1 MERDPLRMRP
11 RNHTERIIKDIMRRG
26 MSKPGAMNDLFD
38 LIRQLQIDGAV
49 LVDGEPVFDKE
60 NFRDAAIFNS
70 ELRRI
75 AAEKI
80 RKNGD
85 PEMVELYKRSLL
97 LDAKYNFDCYCR
109 YLEWNRPAKK
119 KFYEPRRKQLK
130 PIADAMQQL
139 ADGELDLLAV
149 SLPPGTGK
157 ALANDTPI
165 LTRYGWKNH
174 GDLVVGDEV
183 IGMDGKFKKVIA
195 VHPKCMLDCLVE
207 FTNGEKIQCHENHEW
222 LIHDRP
228 MYDRNK
234 KDYIAETKRLEKRK
248 LESGGEAGHRGH
260 RYTIQLPHREHICGE
275 ERDLML
281 DPYTFGVWLGDGT
294 NLNPTICCAPDD
306 SVVIERI
313 IRNGVQAN
321 WATTHKETGVLY
333 FGFDIRK
340 NLQQYGMCHSRKR
353 TPKHIPDEYLTASI
367 RQRLDL
373 LAGLI
378 DTDGNLTESKYH
390 FTTAEKE
397 LKDSFI
403 DLIST
408 FGWRAC
414 VTRCEPGTSSSGIT
428 SKKGW
433 WVISFTPDC
442 EIPCEIERK
451 RNKCPHK
458 QRAIAF
464 KSITRVEP
472 KEGNCI
478 TVEGDGMYLAGR
490 TMLPTHNTTLSI
502 FFLSWIGGKNP
513 ELSVLGGSHSN
524 SLLHGIFDELLRV
537 LDKDGEYLYND
548 VFPLAPV
555 VGNSGKELR
564 IDLQTQKRFE
574 TFEFS
579 SIGSG
584 NAGKVRCSRLL
595 YCDDLIDGIE
605 TAMSRERLDKL
616 WQQYYTD
623 LRQRKIGNC
632 AELHVATRWSIW
644 DPIGRLQ
651 QEYDGD
657 KRAKFLVFPAMN
669 KNDESNFDYPYSL
682 GFTTQMYRQQ
692 REIMDDASWRALYM
706 NEPVERF
713 GRLYDPSELRRY
725 FSLPEIEPDNIVAI
739 CDTKEQGDDYLAM
752 PIFYQYGQDY
762 YLDCWICDNGK
773 VEVLLEKVVRAL
785 IDRKVRMC
793 RIESNRG
800 GTIFAKNVQDRL
812 KQLGGMTNITTKWT
826 QSNKET
832 RIQSLSGVVKER
844 VLFKEDSV
852 QNKEYK
858 SAMNQLVSYTMA
870 GKNRHDD
877 VPDSLAMFMDWQ
889 MSGEANIVK
898 VLKRPF

>member
-1 MERDPLRMRP
+1 MADNPFHIMP
-11 RNHTERIIKDIMRRG
+11 KARNHTERIIKDIMRRG

-70 ELRRI
+70 ELRRL

-157 ALANDTPI
+157 
-165 LTRYGWKNH
+165 
-174 GDLVVGDEV
+174 
-183 IGMDGKFKKVIA
+183 
-195 VHPKCMLDCLVE
+195 
-207 FTNGEKIQCHENHEW
+207 
-222 LIHDRP
+222 
-228 MYDRNK
+228 
-234 KDYIAETKRLEKRK
+234 
-248 LESGGEAGHRGH
+248 
-260 RYTIQLPHREHICGE
+260 
-275 ERDLML
+275 
-281 DPYTFGVWLGDGT
+281 
-294 NLNPTICCAPDD
+294 
-306 SVVIERI
+306 
-313 IRNGVQAN
+313 
-321 WATTHKETGVLY
+321 
-333 FGFDIRK
+333 
-340 NLQQYGMCHSRKR
+340 
-353 TPKHIPDEYLTASI
+353 
-367 RQRLDL
+367 
-373 LAGLI
+373 
-378 DTDGNLTESKYH
+378 
-390 FTTAEKE
+390 
-397 LKDSFI
+397 
-403 DLIST
+403 
-408 FGWRAC
+408 
-414 VTRCEPGTSSSGIT
+414 
-428 SKKGW
+428 
-433 WVISFTPDC
+433 
-442 EIPCEIERK
+442 
-451 RNKCPHK
+451 
-458 QRAIAF
+458 
-464 KSITRVEP
+464 
-472 KEGNCI
+472 
-478 TVEGDGMYLAGR
+478 
-490 TMLPTHNTTLSI
+490 TTLSI

-564 IDLQTQKRFE
+564 IDMQTQKRFE

-605 TAMSRERLDKL
+605 TAMSRDRLDKL

-682 GFTTQMYRQQ
+682 GFTTEMYKQQ
-692 REIMDDASWRALYM
+692 REIMDEPSWRALYM
-706 NEPVERF
+706 NEPIERE
-713 GRLYDPSELRRY
+713 GRLYDPEELRYY
-725 FSLPEIEPDNIVAI
+725 FSLPDVEPDSILAI

-762 YLDCWICDNGK
+762 YLEQWVCDNGK
-773 VEVLLEKVVRAL
+773 VEILMEKVVRAL
-785 IDRKVRMC
+785 IDRKVRLC

-800 GTIFAKNVQDRL
+800 GTLFAADVQKRL
-812 KQLGGMTNITTKWT
+812 RELGGITTITTKWT
-826 QSNKET
+826 QTNKEA
-832 RIQSLSGVVKER
+832 RIQTNSGWVKSH
-844 VLFKEDSV
+844 VLFRDNTV
-852 QNKEYK
+852 QNKEYRL
-858 SAMNQLVSYTMA
+858 AMNQLIGYTMA
-870 GKNRHDD
+870 GKNKHDD
-877 VPDSLAMFMDWQ
+877 VADVLAMFVDMIASSDVNTAVV
-889 MSGEANIVK
+889 MH
-898 VLKRPF
+898 RPF

>member
-1 MERDPLRMRP
+1 MADNPFHIMP
-11 RNHTERIIKDIMRRG
+11 KARNHTERIIKDIMRRG

-38 LIRQLQIDGAV
+38 LIRQLQIEGAV

-70 ELRRI
+70 ELRRL

-85 PEMVELYKRSLL
+85 PDMVELYKRSLL

-157 ALANDTPI
+157 
-165 LTRYGWKNH
+165 
-174 GDLVVGDEV
+174 
-183 IGMDGKFKKVIA
+183 
-195 VHPKCMLDCLVE
+195 
-207 FTNGEKIQCHENHEW
+207 
-222 LIHDRP
+222 
-228 MYDRNK
+228 
-234 KDYIAETKRLEKRK
+234 
-248 LESGGEAGHRGH
+248 
-260 RYTIQLPHREHICGE
+260 
-275 ERDLML
+275 
-281 DPYTFGVWLGDGT
+281 
-294 NLNPTICCAPDD
+294 
-306 SVVIERI
+306 
-313 IRNGVQAN
+313 
-321 WATTHKETGVLY
+321 
-333 FGFDIRK
+333 
-340 NLQQYGMCHSRKR
+340 
-353 TPKHIPDEYLTASI
+353 
-367 RQRLDL
+367 
-373 LAGLI
+373 
-378 DTDGNLTESKYH
+378 
-390 FTTAEKE
+390 
-397 LKDSFI
+397 
-403 DLIST
+403 
-408 FGWRAC
+408 
-414 VTRCEPGTSSSGIT
+414 
-428 SKKGW
+428 
-433 WVISFTPDC
+433 
-442 EIPCEIERK
+442 
-451 RNKCPHK
+451 
-458 QRAIAF
+458 
-464 KSITRVEP
+464 
-472 KEGNCI
+472 
-478 TVEGDGMYLAGR
+478 
-490 TMLPTHNTTLSI
+490 TTLSI

-605 TAMSRERLDKL
+605 TAMSRDRLDKL

-669 KNDESNFDYPYSL
+669 ERDESNFDYPYSL

-692 REIMDDASWRALYM
+692 REIMDEPSWRALYQ
-706 NEPVERF
+706 NEPVERE
-713 GRLYDPSELRRY
+713 GRVFDPEELRYY
-725 FSLPEIEPDNIVAI
+725 FSLPDVEPDSIVAI
-739 CDTKEQGDDYLAM
+739 CDTKEQGDDYCAM
-752 PIFYQYGQDY
+752 PVMYQYGQDY
-762 YLDCWICDNGK
+762 YLDAWICDNGK
-773 VEVLLEKVVRAL
+773 VEVVLEKVVRML
-785 IDRKVRMC
+785 VDRKVKVC

-800 GTIFAKNVQDRL
+800 GTLFAADVQKRL
-812 KQLGGMTNITTKWT
+812 RELNGITTITTKWT
-826 QSNKET
+826 QTNKSV
-832 RIQSLSGVVKER
+832 RIQTNAGWVKSH
-844 VLFKEDSV
+844 VLFRDTTV
-852 QNKEYK
+852 QNKEYRL
-858 SAMNQLVSYTMA
+858 AMNQLVGYTMS
-870 GKNRHDD
+870 GKAKHDD
-877 VPDSLAMFMDWQ
+877 VPDVLAMFVDMVVSAD
-889 MSGEANIVK
+889 MNTAIIM
-898 VLKRPF
+898 KRPF

>member
-1 MERDPLRMRP
+1 MADNPFHIMP
-11 RNHTERIIKDIMRRG
+11 KARNHTERIIKDIMRRG

-49 LVDGEPVFDKE
+49 MVDGEPVFDKE

-70 ELRRI
+70 ELRRL

-157 ALANDTPI
+157 
-165 LTRYGWKNH
+165 
-174 GDLVVGDEV
+174 
-183 IGMDGKFKKVIA
+183 
-195 VHPKCMLDCLVE
+195 
-207 FTNGEKIQCHENHEW
+207 
-222 LIHDRP
+222 
-228 MYDRNK
+228 
-234 KDYIAETKRLEKRK
+234 
-248 LESGGEAGHRGH
+248 
-260 RYTIQLPHREHICGE
+260 
-275 ERDLML
+275 
-281 DPYTFGVWLGDGT
+281 
-294 NLNPTICCAPDD
+294 
-306 SVVIERI
+306 
-313 IRNGVQAN
+313 
-321 WATTHKETGVLY
+321 
-333 FGFDIRK
+333 
-340 NLQQYGMCHSRKR
+340 
-353 TPKHIPDEYLTASI
+353 
-367 RQRLDL
+367 
-373 LAGLI
+373 
-378 DTDGNLTESKYH
+378 
-390 FTTAEKE
+390 
-397 LKDSFI
+397 
-403 DLIST
+403 
-408 FGWRAC
+408 
-414 VTRCEPGTSSSGIT
+414 
-428 SKKGW
+428 
-433 WVISFTPDC
+433 
-442 EIPCEIERK
+442 
-451 RNKCPHK
+451 
-458 QRAIAF
+458 
-464 KSITRVEP
+464 
-472 KEGNCI
+472 
-478 TVEGDGMYLAGR
+478 
-490 TMLPTHNTTLSI
+490 TTLSI

-605 TAMSRERLDKL
+605 TAMSRDRLDKL

-669 KNDESNFDYPYSL
+669 ERDESNFDYPYSL
-682 GFTTQMYRQQ
+682 GFTTQMYKQQ
-692 REIMDDASWRALYM
+692 REIMDEPSWRALYM
-706 NEPVERF
+706 NVPVERE
-713 GRLYDPSELRRY
+713 GRLYDPEELRYY
-725 FSLPEIEPDNIVAI
+725 FALPDVEPDSILAI

-762 YLDCWICDNGK
+762 YLEQWVCDNGK
-773 VEVLLEKVVRAL
+773 VEILMEKVVRAL
-785 IDRKVRMC
+785 IDRKVRLC

-800 GTIFAKNVQDRL
+800 GTLFAADVQKRL
-812 KQLGGMTNITTKWT
+812 RELGGITTITTKWT
-826 QSNKET
+826 QTNKEA
-832 RIQSLSGVVKER
+832 RIQTNSGWVKTH
-844 VLFKEDSV
+844 VLFRDNTV
-852 QNKEYK
+852 QNKEYRL
-858 SAMNQLVSYTMA
+858 AMNQLIGYTMA
-870 GKNRHDD
+870 GKNKHDD
-877 VPDSLAMFMDWQ
+877 VPDVLAMFVDMIASSDVNTAVV
-889 MSGEANIVK
+889 MH
-898 VLKRPF
+898 RPF

>member
-1 MERDPLRMRP
+1 MADNPFHTMP
-11 RNHTERIIKDIMRRG
+11 KARNHTERIIKDIMRRG

-70 ELRRI
+70 ELCRL

-157 ALANDTPI
+157 
-165 LTRYGWKNH
+165 
-174 GDLVVGDEV
+174 
-183 IGMDGKFKKVIA
+183 
-195 VHPKCMLDCLVE
+195 
-207 FTNGEKIQCHENHEW
+207 
-222 LIHDRP
+222 
-228 MYDRNK
+228 
-234 KDYIAETKRLEKRK
+234 
-248 LESGGEAGHRGH
+248 
-260 RYTIQLPHREHICGE
+260 
-275 ERDLML
+275 
-281 DPYTFGVWLGDGT
+281 
-294 NLNPTICCAPDD
+294 
-306 SVVIERI
+306 
-313 IRNGVQAN
+313 
-321 WATTHKETGVLY
+321 
-333 FGFDIRK
+333 
-340 NLQQYGMCHSRKR
+340 
-353 TPKHIPDEYLTASI
+353 
-367 RQRLDL
+367 
-373 LAGLI
+373 
-378 DTDGNLTESKYH
+378 
-390 FTTAEKE
+390 
-397 LKDSFI
+397 
-403 DLIST
+403 
-408 FGWRAC
+408 
-414 VTRCEPGTSSSGIT
+414 
-428 SKKGW
+428 
-433 WVISFTPDC
+433 
-442 EIPCEIERK
+442 
-451 RNKCPHK
+451 
-458 QRAIAF
+458 
-464 KSITRVEP
+464 
-472 KEGNCI
+472 
-478 TVEGDGMYLAGR
+478 
-490 TMLPTHNTTLSI
+490 TTLSI

-605 TAMSRERLDKL
+605 TAMSRDRLDKL

-669 KNDESNFDYPYSL
+669 KNDQSNFDYPYSL
-682 GFTTQMYRQQ
+682 GFTTEMYKQQ
-692 REIMDDASWRALYM
+692 REIMDEPSWRALYM
-706 NEPVERF
+706 NEPIERE
-713 GRLYDPSELRRY
+713 GRLYDPEELRYY
-725 FSLPEIEPDNIVAI
+725 FALPDVEPDSILAI

-762 YLDCWICDNGK
+762 YLEQWVCDNGK
-773 VEVLLEKVVRAL
+773 VEILMEKVVRAL
-785 IDRKVRMC
+785 VDRKVRLC

-800 GTIFAKNVQDRL
+800 GTLFAADVQKRL
-812 KQLGGMTNITTKWT
+812 RELGGITTITTKWT
-826 QSNKET
+826 QTNKEA
-832 RIQSLSGVVKER
+832 RIQTNSGWVKTH
-844 VLFKEDSV
+844 VLFRDNTV
-852 QNKEYK
+852 QNKEYRL
-858 SAMNQLVSYTMA
+858 AMNQLIGYTMA
-870 GKNRHDD
+870 GKNKHDD
-877 VPDSLAMFMDWQ
+877 VADVLAMFVDMIASSDVNT
-889 MSGEANIVK
+889 AIVMR
-898 VLKRPF
+898 RPF

>member
-1 MERDPLRMRP
+1 MADNPFHTMP
-11 RNHTERIIKDIMRRG
+11 KARNHTERIIKDIMRRG

-70 ELRRI
+70 ELRRL

-157 ALANDTPI
+157 
-165 LTRYGWKNH
+165 
-174 GDLVVGDEV
+174 
-183 IGMDGKFKKVIA
+183 
-195 VHPKCMLDCLVE
+195 
-207 FTNGEKIQCHENHEW
+207 
-222 LIHDRP
+222 
-228 MYDRNK
+228 
-234 KDYIAETKRLEKRK
+234 
-248 LESGGEAGHRGH
+248 
-260 RYTIQLPHREHICGE
+260 
-275 ERDLML
+275 
-281 DPYTFGVWLGDGT
+281 
-294 NLNPTICCAPDD
+294 
-306 SVVIERI
+306 
-313 IRNGVQAN
+313 
-321 WATTHKETGVLY
+321 
-333 FGFDIRK
+333 
-340 NLQQYGMCHSRKR
+340 
-353 TPKHIPDEYLTASI
+353 
-367 RQRLDL
+367 
-373 LAGLI
+373 
-378 DTDGNLTESKYH
+378 
-390 FTTAEKE
+390 
-397 LKDSFI
+397 
-403 DLIST
+403 
-408 FGWRAC
+408 
-414 VTRCEPGTSSSGIT
+414 
-428 SKKGW
+428 
-433 WVISFTPDC
+433 
-442 EIPCEIERK
+442 
-451 RNKCPHK
+451 
-458 QRAIAF
+458 
-464 KSITRVEP
+464 
-472 KEGNCI
+472 
-478 TVEGDGMYLAGR
+478 
-490 TMLPTHNTTLSI
+490 TTLSI

-605 TAMSRERLDKL
+605 TAMSRDRLDKL

-644 DPIGRLQ
+644 DPIGRLE
-651 QEYDGD
+651 QEYGDD

-669 KNDESNFDYPYSL
+669 KNDQSNFDYPYSL
-682 GFTTQMYRQQ
+682 GFTTEMYKQQ
-692 REIMDDASWRALYM
+692 REIMDEPSWRALYM
-706 NEPVERF
+706 NEPIERE
-713 GRLYDPSELRRY
+713 GRLYDPEELRYY
-725 FSLPEIEPDNIVAI
+725 FALPDVEPDSILAI

-762 YLDCWICDNGK
+762 YLEQWVCDNGK
-773 VEVLLEKVVRAL
+773 VEILMEKVVRSL
-785 IDRKVRMC
+785 VDRKVRLC

-800 GTIFAKNVQDRL
+800 GTLFAADVQKRL
-812 KQLGGMTNITTKWT
+812 RELGGITTITTKWT
-826 QSNKET
+826 QTNKES
-832 RIQSLSGVVKER
+832 RIQVGSMFIKQH
-844 VLFKEDSV
+844 VLFRDDKV
-852 QNKEYK
+852 QNKEYRT
-858 SAMNQLVSYTMA
+858 AMNMVIGYTMA
-870 GKNRHDD
+870 GKNKHDD
-877 VPDSLAMFMDWQ
+877 TVDALAMFVDMIASSDVNTAVV
-889 MSGEANIVK
+889 MH
-898 VLKRPF
+898 RPF

>member
-1 MERDPLRMRP
+1 MADNPFHIMP
-11 RNHTERIIKDIMRRG
+11 KARNHTERIIKDIMRRG
-26 MSKPGAMNDLFD
+26 MRKPGAMNDLFD

-49 LVDGEPVFDKE
+49 LVDGEPVFDKD

-70 ELRRI
+70 ELRRL

-157 ALANDTPI
+157 
-165 LTRYGWKNH
+165 
-174 GDLVVGDEV
+174 
-183 IGMDGKFKKVIA
+183 
-195 VHPKCMLDCLVE
+195 
-207 FTNGEKIQCHENHEW
+207 
-222 LIHDRP
+222 
-228 MYDRNK
+228 
-234 KDYIAETKRLEKRK
+234 
-248 LESGGEAGHRGH
+248 
-260 RYTIQLPHREHICGE
+260 
-275 ERDLML
+275 
-281 DPYTFGVWLGDGT
+281 
-294 NLNPTICCAPDD
+294 
-306 SVVIERI
+306 
-313 IRNGVQAN
+313 
-321 WATTHKETGVLY
+321 
-333 FGFDIRK
+333 
-340 NLQQYGMCHSRKR
+340 
-353 TPKHIPDEYLTASI
+353 
-367 RQRLDL
+367 
-373 LAGLI
+373 
-378 DTDGNLTESKYH
+378 
-390 FTTAEKE
+390 
-397 LKDSFI
+397 
-403 DLIST
+403 
-408 FGWRAC
+408 
-414 VTRCEPGTSSSGIT
+414 
-428 SKKGW
+428 
-433 WVISFTPDC
+433 
-442 EIPCEIERK
+442 
-451 RNKCPHK
+451 
-458 QRAIAF
+458 
-464 KSITRVEP
+464 
-472 KEGNCI
+472 
-478 TVEGDGMYLAGR
+478 
-490 TMLPTHNTTLSI
+490 TTLSI

-537 LDKDGEYLYND
+537 LDKEGEYLYND

-555 VGNSGKELR
+555 VGNSTKELR

-605 TAMSRERLDKL
+605 TAMSRDRLDKL

-669 KNDESNFDYPYSL
+669 ERDESNFDYPYSL
-682 GFTTQMYRQQ
+682 GFTTEMYKQQ
-692 REIMDDASWRALYM
+692 REIMDEPSWRALYM
-706 NEPVERF
+706 NVPVERE
-713 GRLYDPSELRRY
+713 GRLYDPEELRYY
-725 FSLPEIEPDNIVAI
+725 FALPDVEPDSILAI

-762 YLDCWICDNGK
+762 YLEQWVCDNGK
-773 VEVLLEKVVRAL
+773 VEILIEKVVRAL
-785 IDRKVRMC
+785 VDRKVRLC

-800 GTIFAKNVQDRL
+800 GTLFAADVQKRL
-812 KQLGGMTNITTKWT
+812 RELGGITTITTKWT
-826 QSNKET
+826 QTNKEA
-832 RIQSLSGVVKER
+832 RIQTNSGWVKSH
-844 VLFKEDSV
+844 VLFRDNTV
-852 QNKEYK
+852 QNKEYRL
-858 SAMNQLVSYTMA
+858 AMNQLIGYTMA
-870 GKNRHDD
+870 GKNKHDD
-877 VPDSLAMFMDWQ
+877 VADVLAMFVDMIASSDVNTAVV
-889 MSGEANIVK
+889 MH
-898 VLKRPF
+898 RPF

>member
-1 MERDPLRMRP
+1 MADNPFHIMP
-11 RNHTERIIKDIMRRG
+11 KARNHTERIIKDIMRRG

-70 ELRRI
+70 ELRRL

-85 PEMVELYKRSLL
+85 PDMVELYKRSLL

-139 ADGELDLLAV
+139 ADGELDLLTI
-149 SLPPGTGK
+149 SCPPGVGK
-157 ALANDTPI
+157 
-165 LTRYGWKNH
+165 
-174 GDLVVGDEV
+174 
-183 IGMDGKFKKVIA
+183 
-195 VHPKCMLDCLVE
+195 
-207 FTNGEKIQCHENHEW
+207 
-222 LIHDRP
+222 
-228 MYDRNK
+228 
-234 KDYIAETKRLEKRK
+234 
-248 LESGGEAGHRGH
+248 
-260 RYTIQLPHREHICGE
+260 
-275 ERDLML
+275 
-281 DPYTFGVWLGDGT
+281 
-294 NLNPTICCAPDD
+294 
-306 SVVIERI
+306 
-313 IRNGVQAN
+313 
-321 WATTHKETGVLY
+321 
-333 FGFDIRK
+333 
-340 NLQQYGMCHSRKR
+340 
-353 TPKHIPDEYLTASI
+353 
-367 RQRLDL
+367 
-373 LAGLI
+373 
-378 DTDGNLTESKYH
+378 
-390 FTTAEKE
+390 
-397 LKDSFI
+397 
-403 DLIST
+403 
-408 FGWRAC
+408 
-414 VTRCEPGTSSSGIT
+414 
-428 SKKGW
+428 
-433 WVISFTPDC
+433 
-442 EIPCEIERK
+442 
-451 RNKCPHK
+451 
-458 QRAIAF
+458 
-464 KSITRVEP
+464 
-472 KEGNCI
+472 
-478 TVEGDGMYLAGR
+478 
-490 TMLPTHNTTLSI
+490 TTLSI

-605 TAMSRERLDKL
+605 TAMSRDRLDKL

-682 GFTTQMYRQQ
+682 GFTTEMYRQQ
-692 REIMDDASWRALYM
+692 REIMDDPSWRALYCG
-706 NEPVERF
+706 EPIERA
-713 GRLYDPSELRRY
+713 GRLYDPSELRYY
-725 FSLPEIEPDNIVAI
+725 FSLPEVEPDSIWAI
-739 CDTKEQGDDYLAM
+739 CDTKEQGDDYCAM
-752 PIFYQYGQDY
+752 PVFYQYGQDY
-762 YLDCWICDNGK
+762 YLDAWVCDNGK
-773 VEVLLEKVVRAL
+773 VEVIIEKVVRML
-785 IDRKVRMC
+785 VDRKVRMC

-800 GTIFAKNVQDRL
+800 GTLFAADVQKRL
-812 KQLGGMTNITTKWT
+812 RELGGITTITTKWT
-826 QSNKET
+826 QTNKES
-832 RIQSLSGVVKER
+832 RIQVGSMFIKQH
-844 VLFKEDSV
+844 VLFRDDKV
-852 QNKEYK
+852 QNKEYRT
-858 SAMNQLVSYTMA
+858 AMNMVIGYTMA
-870 GKNRHDD
+870 GKNKHDD
-877 VPDSLAMFMDWQ
+877 TVDALAMFVDMIASSDVNTAVV
-889 MSGEANIVK
+889 MR
-898 VLKRPF
+898 RPF

>member
-1 MERDPLRMRP
+1 MADNPFHIMP
-11 RNHTERIIKDIMRRG
+11 KARNHTERIIKDIMRRG

-70 ELRRI
+70 ELRRL

-139 ADGELDLLAV
+139 ADGELDLLTI
-149 SLPPGTGK
+149 SCPPGVGK
-157 ALANDTPI
+157 
-165 LTRYGWKNH
+165 
-174 GDLVVGDEV
+174 
-183 IGMDGKFKKVIA
+183 
-195 VHPKCMLDCLVE
+195 
-207 FTNGEKIQCHENHEW
+207 
-222 LIHDRP
+222 
-228 MYDRNK
+228 
-234 KDYIAETKRLEKRK
+234 
-248 LESGGEAGHRGH
+248 
-260 RYTIQLPHREHICGE
+260 
-275 ERDLML
+275 
-281 DPYTFGVWLGDGT
+281 
-294 NLNPTICCAPDD
+294 
-306 SVVIERI
+306 
-313 IRNGVQAN
+313 
-321 WATTHKETGVLY
+321 
-333 FGFDIRK
+333 
-340 NLQQYGMCHSRKR
+340 
-353 TPKHIPDEYLTASI
+353 
-367 RQRLDL
+367 
-373 LAGLI
+373 
-378 DTDGNLTESKYH
+378 
-390 FTTAEKE
+390 
-397 LKDSFI
+397 
-403 DLIST
+403 
-408 FGWRAC
+408 
-414 VTRCEPGTSSSGIT
+414 
-428 SKKGW
+428 
-433 WVISFTPDC
+433 
-442 EIPCEIERK
+442 
-451 RNKCPHK
+451 
-458 QRAIAF
+458 
-464 KSITRVEP
+464 
-472 KEGNCI
+472 
-478 TVEGDGMYLAGR
+478 
-490 TMLPTHNTTLSI
+490 TTLSI

-605 TAMSRERLDKL
+605 TAMSRDRLDKL

-682 GFTTQMYRQQ
+682 GFTTEMYKQQ
-692 REIMDDASWRALYM
+692 REIMDEPSWRALYM
-706 NEPVERF
+706 NEPIERE
-713 GRLYDPSELRRY
+713 GRLYDPEELRYY
-725 FSLPEIEPDNIVAI
+725 FALPDVEPDSILAI

-762 YLDCWICDNGK
+762 YLEQWVCDNGK
-773 VEVLLEKVVRAL
+773 VEILMEKVVRAL
-785 IDRKVRMC
+785 IDRKVRLC

-800 GTIFAKNVQDRL
+800 GTLFAADVQKRL
-812 KQLGGMTNITTKWT
+812 RELGGITTITTKWT
-826 QSNKET
+826 QTNKEA
-832 RIQSLSGVVKER
+832 RIQTNSGWVKSH
-844 VLFKEDSV
+844 VLFRDNTV
-852 QNKEYK
+852 QNKEYRL
-858 SAMNQLVSYTMA
+858 AMNQLIGYTMA
-870 GKNRHDD
+870 GKNKHDD
-877 VPDSLAMFMDWQ
+877 VADVLAMFVDMIASSDVNTAVV
-889 MSGEANIVK
+889 MH
-898 VLKRPF
+898 RPF

>member
-1 MERDPLRMRP
+1 MADNPFHIMP
-11 RNHTERIIKDIMRRG
+11 KARNHTERIIKDIMRRG

-85 PEMVELYKRSLL
+85 PDMVELYKRSLL

-157 ALANDTPI
+157 
-165 LTRYGWKNH
+165 
-174 GDLVVGDEV
+174 
-183 IGMDGKFKKVIA
+183 
-195 VHPKCMLDCLVE
+195 
-207 FTNGEKIQCHENHEW
+207 
-222 LIHDRP
+222 
-228 MYDRNK
+228 
-234 KDYIAETKRLEKRK
+234 
-248 LESGGEAGHRGH
+248 
-260 RYTIQLPHREHICGE
+260 
-275 ERDLML
+275 
-281 DPYTFGVWLGDGT
+281 
-294 NLNPTICCAPDD
+294 
-306 SVVIERI
+306 
-313 IRNGVQAN
+313 
-321 WATTHKETGVLY
+321 
-333 FGFDIRK
+333 
-340 NLQQYGMCHSRKR
+340 
-353 TPKHIPDEYLTASI
+353 
-367 RQRLDL
+367 
-373 LAGLI
+373 
-378 DTDGNLTESKYH
+378 
-390 FTTAEKE
+390 
-397 LKDSFI
+397 
-403 DLIST
+403 
-408 FGWRAC
+408 
-414 VTRCEPGTSSSGIT
+414 
-428 SKKGW
+428 
-433 WVISFTPDC
+433 
-442 EIPCEIERK
+442 
-451 RNKCPHK
+451 
-458 QRAIAF
+458 
-464 KSITRVEP
+464 
-472 KEGNCI
+472 
-478 TVEGDGMYLAGR
+478 
-490 TMLPTHNTTLSI
+490 TTLSI

-605 TAMSRERLDKL
+605 TAMSRDRLDKL

-692 REIMDDASWRALYM
+692 REIMDDASWRALYQ
-706 NEPVERF
+706 NIPVERE
-713 GRLYDPSELRRY
+713 GRVYDPEELRYY
-725 FSLPEIEPDNIVAI
+725 FSLPDVEPDSIVAI
-739 CDTKEQGDDYLAM
+739 CDTKEQGDDYCAM
-752 PIFYQYGQDY
+752 PVMYQYGQDY
-762 YLDCWICDNGK
+762 YLDAWICDNGK
-773 VEVLLEKVVRAL
+773 VEVIMEKVVRML
-785 IDRKVRMC
+785 IDRKVKVC

-800 GTIFAKNVQDRL
+800 GTLFAADVQKRIREL
-812 KQLGGMTNITTKWT
+812 NGVTTITTKWT
-826 QSNKET
+826 QTNKSV
-832 RIQSLSGVVKER
+832 RIQTNAGWVKSHI
-844 VLFKEDSV
+844 LFRDSTV
-852 QNKEYK
+852 QNKEYRL
-858 SAMNQLVSYTMA
+858 AMNQLVEYTMS
-870 GKNRHDD
+870 GRVKHDD
-877 VPDSLAMFMDWQ
+877 VPDVLAMFVDMVVSSD
-889 MSGEANIVK
+889 MNTAIIM
-898 VLKRPF
+898 KRPF

>member
-1 MERDPLRMRP
+1 MADNPFHTMP
-11 RNHTERIIKDIMRRG
+11 KARNHTERIIKDIMRRG

-49 LVDGEPVFDKE
+49 MVDGEPVFDKE

-70 ELRRI
+70 ELRRL

-85 PEMVELYKRSLL
+85 PDMVELYKRSLL

-139 ADGELDLLAV
+139 ADGELDILSV
-149 SLPPGTGK
+149 SVPPGCGK
-157 ALANDTPI
+157 
-165 LTRYGWKNH
+165 
-174 GDLVVGDEV
+174 
-183 IGMDGKFKKVIA
+183 
-195 VHPKCMLDCLVE
+195 
-207 FTNGEKIQCHENHEW
+207 
-222 LIHDRP
+222 
-228 MYDRNK
+228 
-234 KDYIAETKRLEKRK
+234 
-248 LESGGEAGHRGH
+248 
-260 RYTIQLPHREHICGE
+260 
-275 ERDLML
+275 
-281 DPYTFGVWLGDGT
+281 
-294 NLNPTICCAPDD
+294 
-306 SVVIERI
+306 
-313 IRNGVQAN
+313 
-321 WATTHKETGVLY
+321 
-333 FGFDIRK
+333 
-340 NLQQYGMCHSRKR
+340 
-353 TPKHIPDEYLTASI
+353 
-367 RQRLDL
+367 
-373 LAGLI
+373 
-378 DTDGNLTESKYH
+378 
-390 FTTAEKE
+390 
-397 LKDSFI
+397 
-403 DLIST
+403 
-408 FGWRAC
+408 
-414 VTRCEPGTSSSGIT
+414 
-428 SKKGW
+428 
-433 WVISFTPDC
+433 
-442 EIPCEIERK
+442 
-451 RNKCPHK
+451 
-458 QRAIAF
+458 
-464 KSITRVEP
+464 
-472 KEGNCI
+472 
-478 TVEGDGMYLAGR
+478 
-490 TMLPTHNTTLSI
+490 TTLSI

-605 TAMSRERLDKL
+605 TAMSRDRLDKL

-692 REIMDDASWRALYM
+692 REIMDDPSWRALYCG
-706 NEPVERF
+706 EPIERA
-713 GRLYDPSELRRY
+713 GRLYDPSELRYY
-725 FSLPEIEPDNIVAI
+725 FSLPEVEPDSIWAI
-739 CDTKEQGDDYLAM
+739 CDTKEQGDDYCAM
-752 PIFYQYGQDY
+752 PVFYQYGQDY
-762 YLDCWICDNGK
+762 YLDAWVCDNGK
-773 VEVLLEKVVRAL
+773 VEVIIEKVVRML
-785 IDRKVRMC
+785 VDRKVRMC

-800 GTIFAKNVQDRL
+800 GTLFAADVQKRL
-812 KQLGGMTNITTKWT
+812 RELGGITTITTKWT
-826 QSNKET
+826 QTNKEA
-832 RIQSLSGVVKER
+832 RIQTNSGWVKTH
-844 VLFKEDSV
+844 VLFRDNTV
-852 QNKEYK
+852 QNKEYRL
-858 SAMNQLVSYTMA
+858 AMNQLIGYTMA
-870 GKNRHDD
+870 GKNKHDD
-877 VPDSLAMFMDWQ
+877 VPDVLAMFVDMIASSDVNTAVV
-889 MSGEANIVK
+889 MR
-898 VLKRPF
+898 RPF

>member
-1 MERDPLRMRP
+1 MADNPFHTMP
-11 RNHTERIIKDIMRRG
+11 KARNHTERIIKDIMRRG

-49 LVDGEPVFDKE
+49 MVDGEPVFDKE

-70 ELRRI
+70 ELRRL

-157 ALANDTPI
+157 
-165 LTRYGWKNH
+165 
-174 GDLVVGDEV
+174 
-183 IGMDGKFKKVIA
+183 
-195 VHPKCMLDCLVE
+195 
-207 FTNGEKIQCHENHEW
+207 
-222 LIHDRP
+222 
-228 MYDRNK
+228 
-234 KDYIAETKRLEKRK
+234 
-248 LESGGEAGHRGH
+248 
-260 RYTIQLPHREHICGE
+260 
-275 ERDLML
+275 
-281 DPYTFGVWLGDGT
+281 
-294 NLNPTICCAPDD
+294 
-306 SVVIERI
+306 
-313 IRNGVQAN
+313 
-321 WATTHKETGVLY
+321 
-333 FGFDIRK
+333 
-340 NLQQYGMCHSRKR
+340 
-353 TPKHIPDEYLTASI
+353 
-367 RQRLDL
+367 
-373 LAGLI
+373 
-378 DTDGNLTESKYH
+378 
-390 FTTAEKE
+390 
-397 LKDSFI
+397 
-403 DLIST
+403 
-408 FGWRAC
+408 
-414 VTRCEPGTSSSGIT
+414 
-428 SKKGW
+428 
-433 WVISFTPDC
+433 
-442 EIPCEIERK
+442 
-451 RNKCPHK
+451 
-458 QRAIAF
+458 
-464 KSITRVEP
+464 
-472 KEGNCI
+472 
-478 TVEGDGMYLAGR
+478 
-490 TMLPTHNTTLSI
+490 TTLSI

-605 TAMSRERLDKL
+605 TAMSRDRLDKL

-669 KNDESNFDYPYSL
+669 ERDESNFDYPYSL
-682 GFTTQMYRQQ
+682 GFTTQMYKQQ
-692 REIMDDASWRALYM
+692 REIMDDASWRALYQ
-706 NEPVERF
+706 NIPVERE
-713 GRLYDPSELRRY
+713 GRLYDPEELRYY
-725 FSLPEIEPDNIVAI
+725 FALPDVEPDSILAI

-752 PIFYQYGQDY
+752 PILYQYGQDY
-762 YLDCWICDNGK
+762 YLDAWVCDNGK
-773 VEVLLEKVVRAL
+773 VEILMEKVVRAL
-785 IDRKVRMC
+785 VDRKVRLC

-800 GTIFAKNVQDRL
+800 GTLFAADVQKRL
-812 KQLGGMTNITTKWT
+812 RELGGITTITTKWT
-826 QSNKET
+826 QTNKEA
-832 RIQSLSGVVKER
+832 RIQTNSGWVKSH
-844 VLFKEDSV
+844 VLFRDNTV
-852 QNKEYK
+852 QNKEYRL
-858 SAMNQLVSYTMA
+858 AMNQLIGYTMS
-870 GKNRHDD
+870 GKAKHDD
-877 VPDSLAMFMDWQ
+877 VPDVLAMFVDMVVSSDVNTAVV
-889 MSGEANIVK
+889 MR
-898 VLKRPF
+898 RPF